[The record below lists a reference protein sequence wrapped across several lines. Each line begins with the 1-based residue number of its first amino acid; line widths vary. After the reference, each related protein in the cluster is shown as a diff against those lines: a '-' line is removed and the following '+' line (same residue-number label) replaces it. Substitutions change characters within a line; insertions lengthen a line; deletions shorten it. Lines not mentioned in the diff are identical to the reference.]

1 MAGFLGDLKEPHWKM
16 EPTIR
21 WGDTTRLEIRYSGNL
36 HGDLEQ
42 LPRMATVVKREKA
55 SFPDVLLLDTGNFSR
70 GSELNDRFGGR
81 PAADVLG
88 HLGYHAVGI
97 GEDEVSWGL
106 RGIVALAEGL
116 KCPLLAANWRFPE
129 REQLELDKRVA
140 SYIRFQ
146 RGGMGVVVAGLA
158 SVKAPPGVEVIPA
171 IQALQGVLEEVGTE
185 EALVLISQL
194 GYGED
199 RNLAARFDALQVIL
213 EGVAYPGF
221 TEVTQVKQTLIVPAT
236 SGANALGSL
245 GLDLTG
251 TLVIESQGEG

>member
-1 MAGFLGDLKEPHWKM
+1 MQPS
-16 EPTIR
+16 IR

-36 HGDLEQ
+36 HGDLEL
-42 LPRMATVVKREKA
+42 LPRMATVVKREKQ
-55 SFPDVLLLDTGNFSR
+55 SFPDLLLLDTGNFSR
-70 GSELNDRFGGR
+70 GSELCDRFQGR
-81 PAADVLG
+81 PVADVLA
-88 HLGYHAVGI
+88 HLEYHAVGV

-106 RGIVALAEGL
+106 RGIIALSEAL

-129 REQLELDKRVA
+129 REQLELERRLA
-140 SYIRFQ
+140 SYIRLE
-146 RGGMGVVVAGLA
+146 RSGMGIVVAGLA
-158 SVKAPPGVEVIPA
+158 PLKAPPGVEVIA
-171 IQALQGVLEEVGTE
+171 AREALRTVLDEVGSE
-185 EALVLISQL
+185 QAMVLISQL

-199 RNLAARFDALQVIL
+199 RQLANEFDALQVIL

-221 TEVTQVKQTLIVPAT
+221 TEVSQVKQTLVVPAT